1 MKLLLL
7 AFQCLLP
14 LAWPRSYLITTDD
27 TKKNSLNETTVDEHG
42 SEYSVDED
50 GSEYTVD
57 EDGSEYSDDNDEVEE
72 SKPTKTV
79 CEQFSEVLPE
89 LCKKIEDGTMMNKS
103 GNDYIGG
110 LESSWRRDILQM
122 NVILQWEPEEDN
134 RLVSTR
140 VDKSSK

>member
-27 TKKNSLNETTVDEHG
+27 TKKNSLNETTLDEHG
-42 SEYSVDED
+42 SEYS
-50 GSEYTVD
+50 VD

-89 LCKKIEDGTMMNKS
+89 LCKKIEDGTIMNKS